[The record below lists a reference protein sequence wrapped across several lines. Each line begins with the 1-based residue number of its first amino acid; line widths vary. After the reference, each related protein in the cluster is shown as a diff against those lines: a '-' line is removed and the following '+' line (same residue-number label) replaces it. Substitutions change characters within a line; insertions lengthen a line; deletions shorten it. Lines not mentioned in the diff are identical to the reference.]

1 MPKTYPILVFVA
13 RHGRIGAWLGGGLC
27 GALAALLAPWGLPGA
42 MLLGPLA
49 GAAAW
54 AALRLLAELI
64 EVVAETLLPR

>member
-1 MPKTYPILVFVA
+1 
-13 RHGRIGAWLGGGLC
+13 LC

-42 MLLGPLA
+42 VLLGPLA